1 MIRRDSILKH
11 SGSVKNTDRR
21 VSIKQ
26 NQPVVVEYLSERRP
40 SVSAVQ
46 TNAQQSSANSGNT
59 AKPNARPASLIVTK
73 GERPTFKL
81 IRSPSIDH
89 EQDFNNIKQMNM
101 NMNMNQSKI
110 IHSNAAHSSS
120 VTDSQNILTAK
131 DDDEYDESA
140 PLVQNVDTTTIKS
153 STTHSNNL

>member
-11 SGSVKNTDRR
+11 SGSMKNTDRR

-40 SVSAVQ
+40 SMSAGGQ
-46 TNAQQSSANSGNT
+46 TNAQQSSVNSGNAT
-59 AKPNARPASLIVTK
+59 KSIVRPASLIVTK

-101 NMNMNQSKI
+101 NQSKI
-110 IHSNAAHSSS
+110 IHSNSAHSSS

-131 DDDEYDESA
+131 DDDEDDESA
-140 PLVQNVDTTTIKS
+140 PLVQTVDTTTIKGA
-153 STTHSNNL
+153 TNHSNNM